1 MSRNEWGWCDMRCPV
16 WRPLSELPLPKF
28 DLRPRSPA
36 RWREWPGPDRLG
48 RHVGSAPSDTGVGVR
63 DTPAGSPTRVPGRP
77 VADVRRR
84 CPGST
89 TSGALVLFSRPLR
102 HAAQGVAALAVVAGS
117 VGVAHYDKAVEV
129 SVDGQAT
136 SVHVL
141 GSTVADVLDKQ
152 DVAVG
157 PHDVVV
163 PSLASS
169 VSDGDHISVRYGRKL
184 TVTVDGQ
191 TKEYWTTATTVDS
204 ALTDLGIRAEGA
216 VLSASRSQPLG
227 RGGLTLAV
235 TTPKKVVFVADGKKR
250 TVTTTGTTVFG
261 MLAELGVVKKVD
273 DIVTPAMPTALDDGM
288 KVVLKRVTI
297 KKVRSTESVA
307 YPVTKVKDSSL
318 YKGQTKVVT
327 AGKKGTKTV
336 VRQKTWVDGKLAT
349 TKVLTQ
355 KVLRKPVTAVVKV
368 GTKSHPAASTTTRDA
383 GNTSGAGLNLANAAM
398 WDRIAQCESGGNW
411 HINTGNGYYGGLQ
424 FATGTWHGYGGG
436 KYAAIP
442 SRASKAQQIRVAERI
457 QNGQGWGAWPTCS
470 ARAGLR

>member
-1 MSRNEWGWCDMRCPV
+1 V
-16 WRPLSELPLPKF
+16 
-28 DLRPRSPA
+28 
-36 RWREWPGPDRLG
+36 
-48 RHVGSAPSDTGVGVR
+48 
-63 DTPAGSPTRVPGRP
+63 
-77 VADVRRR
+77 VA
-84 CPGST
+84 
-89 TSGALVLFSRPLR
+89 
-102 HAAQGVAALAVVAGS
+102 AGS
-117 VGVAHYDKAVEV
+117 VGVAHYDKAVQV
-129 SVDGQAT
+129 SVDGQPS

-152 DVAVG
+152 DIAVG

-163 PSLASS
+163 PSLGSS
-169 VSDGDHISVRYGRKL
+169 VDDGDHISVRYGRKL

-204 ALTDLGIRAEGA
+204 ALTDLGIRADGA

-235 TTPKKVVFVADGKKR
+235 TTPKKVVFVADGKRR

-327 AGKKGTKTV
+327 PGTKGTKTV
-336 VRQKTWVDGKLAT
+336 VRQKTWVDGKLTT
-349 TKVLTQ
+349 TKVLSQ
-355 KVLRKPVTAVVKV
+355 KVLKKPVGAVVKV
-368 GTKSHPAASTTTRDA
+368 GTKSRPTATRDA

-424 FATGTWHGYGGG
+424 FATSSWLANGGG
-436 KYAAIP
+436 DFA
-442 SRASKAQQIRVAERI
+442 SRADLASRAEQITVANRYY
-457 QNGQGWGAWPTCS
+457 AK
-470 ARAGLR
+470 AGLGPWGCAHAA